1 MVKKIDTC
9 ETNPQN
15 PSTALKTQKKC
26 MMYIEVKAI
35 LKKFYESLREY
46 TMKIINFKKKKIKL
60 VTKEQQES

>member
-1 MVKKIDTC
+1 
-9 ETNPQN
+9 
-15 PSTALKTQKKC
+15 

-46 TMKIINFKKKKIKL
+46 IMKIINFKKKKIKL